1 MAEIKW
7 IKIAT
12 NIFDNRKIRQIETMP
27 EGDAIIVIW
36 FKLLAIAGTVNDNGR
51 IYLTETIPYTDDM
64 LAAQFNRP
72 LQVIRLALRTFET
85 FGMIERDE
93 HKILISSWAKY
104 QNVDGMERIREQ
116 NRQRVAA
123 HRERQRLLMDT
134 QVCQYCGS
142 KATGVDHIVAVAR
155 GGSDDQENLV
165 PCCIKCNRAKNDKPL
180 VSFLNN
186 HLELID
192 VSIVIQNPLLSK
204 LVSWD
209 SNAGKFVTLR
219 NVTNGGVVTVC
230 NATEE
235 DKEEDKEEDGNKAF
249 AADAE
254 LETLAYGLSA
264 VLDEAQA
271 VGLPMSQRDMDK
283 GNELVAEYGAE
294 WVLEALKRTV
304 NAPATARSWRYVGG
318 ILRNAKQEGGFGG
331 RKVQTGTP
339 DATPDELRGVLP
351 K

>member
-104 QNVDGMERIREQ
+104 QNVDGMERIRDQ

-123 HRERQRLLMDT
+123 HRER
-134 QVCQYCGS
+134 
-142 KATGVDHIVAVAR
+142 KALSSGNVT
-155 GGSDDQENLV
+155 
-165 PCCIKCNRAKNDKPL
+165 CNVTSRY
-180 VSFLNN
+180 
-186 HLELID
+186 
-192 VSIVIQNPLLSK
+192 
-204 LVSWD
+204 
-209 SNAGKFVTLR
+209 SNAI
-219 NVTNGGVVTVC
+219 
-230 NATEE
+230 EE
-235 DKEEDKEEDGNKAF
+235 DKEEDKEEDGNKGF
-249 AADAE
+249 ATDADMDA
-254 LETLAYGLSA
+254 LAAGLTA

-271 VGLPMSQRDMDK
+271 VGLPMSQRDLDR

-304 NAPATARSWRYVGG
+304 NAPATARSWRYVAG

-331 RKVQTGTP
+331 RKAQAGTP
-339 DATPDELRGVLP
+339 DATLDELRGVLP